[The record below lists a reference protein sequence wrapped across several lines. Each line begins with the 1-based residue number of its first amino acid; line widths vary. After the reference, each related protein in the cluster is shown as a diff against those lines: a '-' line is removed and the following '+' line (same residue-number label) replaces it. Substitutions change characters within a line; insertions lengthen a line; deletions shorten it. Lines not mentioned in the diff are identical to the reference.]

1 MSEIDPRKN
10 AWLEHKAT
18 RECLDGLGAVP
29 PCELDFQWGW
39 NAHASHTAALRDL
52 TQSSEIKADEQE
64 SRLCLLLADIR
75 SALGDPEGKMMQED
89 FVQHCKE
96 VVEWLN
102 KLDFADWKGGAIKN
116 RGEYGFA
123 LYDLGGCIVEHYK
136 TPLEALTAYLK
147 GKGERDGDRS

>member
-1 MSEIDPRKN
+1 MDKTIE
-10 AWLEHKAT
+10 
-18 RECLDGLGAVP
+18 
-29 PCELDFQWGW
+29 Q
-39 NAHASHTAALRDL
+39 AAL
-52 TQSSEIKADEQE
+52 EQIGTYDCKTCPPHYKVAAE
-64 SRLCLLLADIR
+64 FAQTENTRLCLLLADIR

-147 GKGERDGDRS
+147 GKE

>member
-1 MSEIDPRKN
+1 MIER
-10 AWLEHKAT
+10 HH
-18 RECLDGLGAVP
+18 GLK
-29 PCELDFQWGW
+29 F
-39 NAHASHTAALRDL
+39 AHLLRDAMFKWERDADDLRNSVEVTADLFADFHL

-147 GKGERDGDRS
+147 GKE

>member
-1 MSEIDPRKN
+1 MSN
-10 AWLEHKAT
+10 
-18 RECLDGLGAVP
+18 
-29 PCELDFQWGW
+29 
-39 NAHASHTAALRDL
+39 RD
-52 TQSSEIKADEQE
+52 EIKQYLIAVFGEPTTHDHEKQIE
-64 SRLCLLLADIR
+64 AHVECAEMWGDYYAKRENARLCLLLADIR

-147 GKGERDGDRS
+147 GKE